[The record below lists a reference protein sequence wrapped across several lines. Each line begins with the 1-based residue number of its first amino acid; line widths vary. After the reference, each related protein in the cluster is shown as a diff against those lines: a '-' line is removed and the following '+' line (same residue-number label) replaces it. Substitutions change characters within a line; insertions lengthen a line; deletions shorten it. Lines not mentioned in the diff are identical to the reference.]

1 MPFKDKLRE
10 LIERHG
16 GMDEENLARIVRLAR
31 QIKLEFSMAYLIKL
45 LNGQRFR
52 QGDIEAICTALG
64 EHPHELFDDP
74 EPQSDRIRRMAED
87 FASITMGR
95 PDLCVPFC
103 TYVGEFASF
112 RNLSIDDLFPLW
124 NQFLADID
132 DEQG

>member
-64 EHPHELFDDP
+64 EHPANCSTTLNLRATV
-74 EPQSDRIRRMAED
+74 SDGWQRILL
-87 FASITMGR
+87 
-95 PDLCVPFC
+95 P
-103 TYVGEFASF
+103 
-112 RNLSIDDLFPLW
+112 
-124 NQFLADID
+124 
-132 DEQG
+132 